1 MSNLLINDLSVVE
14 EVSEETAT
22 SIHGGRYRQLR
33 EVREL
38 EASAKMPE
46 QLGPDDT
53 KPGGDSGGLYPGLG
67 NQADNETPIFRLIRF
82 F

>member
-1 MSNLLINDLSVVE
+1 MSNLLINDLSAVK
-14 EVSEETAT
+14 EVSDETAT

-33 EVREL
+33 EVRAV
-38 EASAKMPE
+38 EAFKKLPE

-67 NQADNETPIFRLIRF
+67 NQADNETSIFRLVRF